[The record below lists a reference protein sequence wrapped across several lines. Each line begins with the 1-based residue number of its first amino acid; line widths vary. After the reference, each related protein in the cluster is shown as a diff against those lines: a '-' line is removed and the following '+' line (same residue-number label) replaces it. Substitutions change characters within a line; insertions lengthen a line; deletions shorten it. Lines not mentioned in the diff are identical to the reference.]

1 MYWPIPF
8 GKGSLVPPS
17 LAFLLEVIL
26 IKVNAVYLQQ
36 VRLNTQI
43 YSLNEASPDRDS
55 EDG

>member
-1 MYWPIPF
+1 LYWPIPF